1 MIEESKEVQT
11 EKVLKV
17 FEEMRKAEE
26 YLKQWNASWI
36 EEYSQACLVN
46 DLWIPDSFKA
56 YFEDKY
62 FGQYKLYDMVPF
74 LEGVP
79 LIQATLTDDFDR
91 EYPASFGTITW
102 KGIESKKARRKI
114 IFKNNGDISLIKKPK
129 SEKQREQT
137 TYEAS
142 YNVMKDG
149 FNLTVNEGADVL
161 GIVDNARVMYI
172 TYRGIFIRID
182 KLSSQRSISLARTI
196 DVQNKIS
203 ANMDMT
209 FDASNEVLRGINFN
223 IETHENRGES
233 QGKVNGTYQLSMQ
246 DYNYPKVQVKFFSK
260 NFGVSEDLIM
270 GDENFARIIDNP
282 EGIDAQAL
290 IGRFIEVVREKVQ
303 EKNPGKLV
311 VFGNLVNF
319 STDKEKLLEEEAIE
333 MLKRIKSEVPLAGL
347 VERIDA
353 CLNSLANTK
362 EKGMKRERRNNESLI
377 CN

>member
-74 LEGVP
+74 LEGIP

-149 FNLTVNEGADVL
+149 FKLTINEGADVL
-161 GIVDNARVMYI
+161 GIIDNARVMYI

-182 KLSSQRSISLARTI
+182 KLSSQKSISLARTI

-209 FDASNEVLRGINFN
+209 FDASNEVLIGINFN
-223 IETHENRGES
+223 IETHENRGKS
-233 QGKVNGTYQLSMQ
+233 QGKVDSTYQLSMQ
-246 DYNYPKVQVKFFSK
+246 DYNYPKVQVRFFSK

-353 CLNSLANTK
+353 CLNALVNTK
-362 EKGMKRERRNNESLI
+362 EKGMKRERRNNETII

>member
-74 LEGVP
+74 LEGIP

-129 SEKQREQT
+129 SEKQKEQT

-149 FNLTVNEGADVL
+149 FKLTINEGADVL
-161 GIVDNARVMYI
+161 GIIDNARQMYI

-182 KLSSQRSISLARTI
+182 KLSSQKSISLARTI

-311 VFGNLVNF
+311 VFGNLINF

-333 MLKRIKSEVPLAGL
+333 MLKRIKSEIPLAGL
-347 VERIDA
+347 VERIDV
-353 CLNSLANTK
+353 CLNFLANTK
-362 EKGMKRERRNNESLI
+362 EKGMKRERRNNESI
-377 CN
+377 VCN